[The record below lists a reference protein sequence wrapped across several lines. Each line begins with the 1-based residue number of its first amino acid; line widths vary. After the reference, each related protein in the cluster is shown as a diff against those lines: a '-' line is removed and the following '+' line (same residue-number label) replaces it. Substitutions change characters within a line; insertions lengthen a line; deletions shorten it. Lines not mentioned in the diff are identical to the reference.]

1 MVKKQQASP
10 VIDFWL
16 ASLLLVLLNGNVYLL
31 ELLNWN
37 VYLLVLLNGNVYL
50 LELLNG
56 NVYLLELLNGNVYLL
71 VKQQFVERHVTPLG
85 YIILIPS
92 QPIFALSP

>member
-31 ELLNWN
+31 E
-37 VYLLVLLNGNVYL
+37 LLNGNVYL